1 VIGLAPNIDAFLEHR
16 VARRSDEMTMPTG
29 GQVDRFAAA
38 AEPSRPRRRRRTRL
52 NSSARRHR
60 AICERAREIVQQN
73 RELRRRAASH

>member
-16 VARRSDEMTMPTG
+16 MACRSDEMTMPTG

-38 AEPSRPRRRRRTRL
+38 AGTIAASRAAQDTAKQL
-52 NSSARRHR
+52 CETSR